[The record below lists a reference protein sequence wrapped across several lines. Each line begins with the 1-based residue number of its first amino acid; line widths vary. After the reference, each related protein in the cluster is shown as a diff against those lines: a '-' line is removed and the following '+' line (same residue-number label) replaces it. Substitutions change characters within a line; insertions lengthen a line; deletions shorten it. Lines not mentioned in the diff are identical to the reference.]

1 MGKSTCFEW
10 LSPLAPPTNVH
21 LDFTI
26 LPRDKL
32 KSGKSYNSKT
42 VVLSCRCEL
51 RRFHGSCSKSRGQ
64 LDDKMQST
72 YRAKVYQLKILE
84 TFLQALSF
92 CQIKATLPFHYVHTF
107 LKISSPTLV
116 GVVVVVDVQVP
127 TSNGRDVDVEA
138 PHFHSPLHPDG
149 AVGAAARTSLVFIA
163 DRHDRL
169 NDAVYLKGR
178 VDFISFNLRF
188 NSLCS

>member
-1 MGKSTCFEW
+1 MIKCKAQIGQ
-10 LSPLAPPTNVH
+10 
-21 LDFTI
+21 
-26 LPRDKL
+26 
-32 KSGKSYNSKT
+32 
-42 VVLSCRCEL
+42 
-51 RRFHGSCSKSRGQ
+51 RFH
-64 LDDKMQST
+64 T
-72 YRAKVYQLKILE
+72 
-84 TFLQALSF
+84 
-92 CQIKATLPFHYVHTF
+92 HTF

-138 PHFHSPLHPDG
+138 PHLHSPLHPDG

-169 NDAVYLKGR
+169 NDAVYLMVSVR